1 MTGFSK
7 NVVTPKGLVPQQ
19 ILVSLAKGWIVEG
32 SRSWEV
38 DFGICYLTLI
48 DLDQFM

>member
-32 SRSWEV
+32 SRSWGVEV
-38 DFGICYLTLI
+38 SQIPIEGLQHL
-48 DLDQFM
+48 